1 MEAIVSYVLCYSSA
15 FLFGF
20 IVGVAF
26 IMAIDYVRQ
35 NN

>member
-1 MEAIVSYVLCYSSA
+1 MEAIASYVLCYSSA

-26 IMAIDYVRQ
+26 IMVLDYARE